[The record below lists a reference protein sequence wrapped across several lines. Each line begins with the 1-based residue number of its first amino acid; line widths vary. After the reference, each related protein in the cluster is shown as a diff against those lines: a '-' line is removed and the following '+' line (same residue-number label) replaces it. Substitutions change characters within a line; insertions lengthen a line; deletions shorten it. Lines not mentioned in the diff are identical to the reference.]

1 MRLLLFTDYALRVLL
16 YVATHPRAPV
26 PASTIAAAY
35 GISPDHVAKATK
47 TLTREGFLR
56 ATRGAMGGVE
66 LARPAES
73 ICVGDVVRAFER
85 ESGVV
90 SCLQEDG
97 AECRIE
103 RVCRLR
109 HVFARAEAAFFDE
122 LDRWTLAD
130 LLGNKQPLVRLLRS
144 PSREER

>member
-1 MRLLLFTDYALRVLL
+1 MRLLLFTDYALRILL

-35 GISPDHVAKATK
+35 GISADHVAKATK
-47 TLTREGFLR
+47 TLTRKGFLR

-66 LARPAES
+66 LARAAES

-85 ESGVV
+85 DSGVV
-90 SCLQEDG
+90 SCLQDG
-97 AECRIE
+97 GAPCRIE

-109 HVFARAEAAFFDE
+109 HVFAQAEAAFFGE
-122 LDRWTLAD
+122 LDKWTLAD
-130 LLGNKQPLVRLLRS
+130 LLGNEPMLVRLLRA
-144 PSREER
+144 RA

>member
-47 TLTREGFLR
+47 TLTRKGFLR
-56 ATRGAMGGVE
+56 PTRGATGGVE
-66 LARPAES
+66 LARAAET
-73 ICVGDVVRAFER
+73 IRVGDVVRAFER
-85 ESGVV
+85 ETGVV
-90 SCLQEDG
+90 SCLQDGG

-103 RVCRLR
+103 SACRLSD
-109 HVFARAEAAFFDE
+109 VFARAEAAFYGE
-122 LDRWTLAD
+122 LDR
-130 LLGNKQPLVRLLRS
+130 
-144 PSREER
+144 